1 MCTLQ
6 SASLPGGQNA
16 GPRQP
21 SLDPPPIP
29 LPSPDLSVLNVHCSA
44 TGLRRT
50 PSAGW
55 LPWVQNFG
63 NATIPLRGIPTR
75 RWAPLPA
82 PAGAK
87 EFFQRRGAAR
97 KRALCAAAAAAAPRD
112 AGWRAAAAGDG
123 SVATTAAARRRVCAG
138 LGAAHGTLNVRLGS
152 WLAACR

>member
-1 MCTLQ
+1 MLRSKTL
-6 SASLPGGQNA
+6 SNHDSRCMMRNVYTAV
-16 GPRQP
+16 RIP
-21 SLDPPPIP
+21 SRRAERRTTAALAHPPPIP

-50 PSAGW
+50 PSA
-55 LPWVQNFG
+55 
-63 NATIPLRGIPTR
+63 
-75 RWAPLPA
+75 PA

-123 SVATTAAARRRVCAG
+123 GGSVATTAAARRRVCAG